1 MSAREYRRLFLA
13 MLRRIRRAGV
23 HAPTYVAV
31 ATLCANADHPFQN
44 RAAIREAQGTLPS
57 TRRGIF
63 AGPDTDRIGLEH
75 RKDRCHFSAS
85 GLDLHA
91 QAWFDV
97 LTRTAVREGVSL
109 AERVITWLTPAGAGP

>member
-1 MSAREYRRLFLA
+1 
-13 MLRRIRRAGV
+13 MLRRIRRAGI

-31 ATLCANADHPFQN
+31 ATLCANAEHRFQN
-44 RAAIREAQGTLPS
+44 RAAIREAQETLPS
-57 TRRGIF
+57 IRRGIL

-97 LTRTAVREGVSL
+97 LTRTAVCERVSL
-109 AERVITWLTPAGAGP
+109 AGRFITWLTPTRAAARR